1 MKPFLY
7 VLAMFIGIA
16 IGGMMATY
24 IFFGLMTLAGIVFL
38 IESIPALKWIVYR
51 MNSTIDIIIFVLTV
65 IATIKLGVTIAGSLT
80 VAGLGF
86 TMIYRP
92 YINYIKS
99 IKSNK

>member
-24 IFFGLMTLAGIVFL
+24 ILFGLMTLGGIVFL
-38 IESIPALKWIVYR
+38 IESVPWLKWIVYR
-51 MNSTIDIIIFVLTV
+51 MNSTIDIIIFVLTI

-80 VAGLGF
+80 IAGLGF

-92 YINYIKS
+92 YINYVKS
-99 IKSNK
+99 KTK